1 MPDQPIGKLTPEQSL
16 RFVELAKRADDVL
29 LDEHPM
35 ELMARD
41 FDFIAYAMGVDRARY
56 IRDAVGAAIAL
67 ERAEP
72 GTPEA
77 LRKAA
82 QRVVDRMG
90 EDCGILVKVIDGRTL
105 DDDLRGLRTALGI
118 SDE

>member
-77 LRKAA
+77 L
-82 QRVVDRMG
+82 
-90 EDCGILVKVIDGRTL
+90 LVKVIDGRTL